1 MSFVPTFKI
10 YDSTGVSLLYT
21 FPIVQY
27 TNAPQSPKKIVE
39 IEGQRG
45 KGSITIDGGGQAWDL
60 EIRGLFMI
68 TSADEGYEEIT
79 ADIDAI
85 ESVIVLNTPYILRI
99 DRTASTYWQYRV
111 KRIEPINY
119 SESLRTDSQ
128 IYEIRFRVNSW

>member
-1 MSFVPTFKI
+1 MSFIPQFKL
-10 YDSTGVSLLYT
+10 YDSTGITLKYT

-68 TSADEGYEEIT
+68 TSADEGYVEIT
-79 ADIDAI
+79 AKIVDIEDKI
-85 ESVIVLNTPYILRI
+85 QLNIPYILRI
-99 DRTASTYWQYRV
+99 DKTDSTYFEYKV

-128 IYEIRFRVNSW
+128 EYRVILRVNSW